1 MEKDAQKVIEIAKKI
16 PLQPFVPKSNVK
28 IETDD
33 KKKDEP
39 VMVNDEDE
47 EEIAKLLKLLNGYS
61 INPDLKSGAVEFEKD
76 DPTNFHIEFMA
87 GVSNLRV

>member
-1 MEKDAQKVIEIAKKI
+1 
-16 PLQPFVPKSNVK
+16 
-28 IETDD
+28 
-33 KKKDEP
+33 
-39 VMVNDEDE
+39 MVNDEDE

-87 GVSNLRV
+87 GVSNLRVQRVIFRLVTIKSKRLTTSRSS